1 MPDLYLL
8 RPAVRPSGM
17 HHGPLV
23 RAAGPVAV
31 LAAALVGLASCGGAA
46 EGRPPPSSGH
56 PSLTVAPAPSRPPG
70 SAVSAPVTGRSPA
83 TTAIAG

>member
-8 RPAVRPSGM
+8 RPAVGPTGM
-17 HHGPLV
+17 HNGPLA

-46 EGRPPPSSGH
+46 QGRPPPSSGH
-56 PSLTVAPAPSRPPG
+56 PTLTVAPAPSRLPAA
-70 SAVSAPVTGRSPA
+70 AVSSPVTGRSPA
-83 TTAIAG
+83 TTTIAG